1 MTIDVVSATLR
12 RMARPTKRPERKA
25 QLLQTAVAMIE
36 EHGVERLRVRDVAE
50 ATGVSTAAIHYYFND
65 LDGLLAEV
73 HTLIV
78 DRFISERRAAIA
90 AFDDA
95 RDQMA
100 AMIRGGVT
108 PSADDAVTVAAYQVG
123 ISRRKNPGQV
133 SLRSSYNNEQVMLYV
148 GILGLGVGQG
158 HFTLAAPD
166 LDIAQ
171 NLVALED
178 AYDLH
183 IISRTAGLPPE
194 RCAELMFSY
203 ARSATGCPQLG
214 AG

>member
-1 MTIDVVSATLR
+1 MTIDGGYATLTR
-12 RMARPTKRPERKA
+12 VGRPSKRPERKA
-25 QLLQTAVAMIE
+25 QLLQTALAIIE
-36 EHGVERLRVRDVAE
+36 ERGVEGLRIRDVAE
-50 ATGVSTAAIHYYFND
+50 AAGVSTAAVHYYFDD

-73 HTLIV
+73 HALIV
-78 DRFISERRAAIA
+78 ERFISERRAAIA

-108 PSADDAVTVAAYQVG
+108 PSADDAVTVAAYRVG

-133 SLRSSYNNEQVMLYV
+133 LLRSSYNSEQVTLYV
-148 GILGLGVGQG
+148 GILALGVGQG

-166 LDIAQ
+166 MDIAQ

-183 IISRTAGLPPE
+183 IISRTAGLPPD
-194 RCAELMFSY
+194 RCADLMFSY
-203 ARSATGCPQLG
+203 ARSVTGCPQLG
-214 AG
+214 A